1 MGQVDWYK
9 EAVIYELHVKCFYDS
24 SGDGIGDFEGLTQK
38 LDYLMDLGVTAIWL
52 LPFYPSPLKD
62 DGYDIADYRDVHP
75 SYGLL
80 KDFKIFLREA
90 HKRGL
95 KVITELVI
103 NHTSDQH
110 PWFQKARKAGA
121 RPADADFYVW
131 GDDPNLYKEARVI
144 FQDFEPSNWAWDR
157 ESCRYYWHR
166 FYSHQPDLN
175 FDHPPV
181 QRAIIQILSFWFKM
195 GVDGLRLDAVPY
207 LFEREGTVCENL
219 PETHAFLKKL
229 RSYVDTHFEGKMLL
243 AEANQWP
250 EEAAK
255 YFGEGDE
262 CHAAFHFP
270 LMPRLFMSIHLEDSM
285 PIIEIMEQTPKIPDN
300 CQWALFLRNHDELT
314 LEMVTD
320 EERDYMFRIFAH
332 DPKARHNLGI
342 RRRLAPL
349 LKNDRRKIEL
359 MDALLF
365 SLNGTPVIY
374 YGDEI
379 GMGDNIYLGDRDG
392 VRTPMQWSNDRN
404 AGFSKANPQQLY
416 LPPIVD
422 PEYHYET
429 VNVESQLNNPHSL
442 LRWTKQL
449 IALRKRFKAFSYGT
463 TQFMTTENRKVLV
476 FFRQYQEELIMIVT
490 NLSRFPQYV
499 ELDLKQY
506 TGYSLIEM
514 FSGERFPAVGELPYF
529 ITLGAYGY
537 YWFSLE
543 KTLKP
548 LGLEETQAATIELNG
563 EIDTLF
569 QPSWTP
575 LLERMTKTYLEAH
588 IAKANK
594 SKISLSE
601 CLLIDKNSHI
611 YLIIVQITMPTGVI
625 DHIPLF
631 VSPLSEE
638 AFQKEFQGSIAKR
651 ICLAKTPNMTYALCD
666 LRESPFL
673 FTCLLAMINQQK
685 KVKNRVGE
693 VRGVKRASLEEGVV
707 KTFLRTQGEIDPDVE
722 VRLFLSDKTD
732 FKAFVPI
739 LGYLVYEGPQ
749 KIYLALAEKFKEYAA
764 QQNARQLFAEAAGR
778 FLQSLETLSEKWEPG
793 LILPLKSWT
802 ELVASP
808 IPTKIQELL
817 EGHADVAELL
827 GQTAAQL
834 HQALSSA
841 DQNIDFAPVEFTLFH
856 QRSIYQT
863 MRRKSLE
870 AFSRLG
876 KRQNPED
883 AQMLQGLFLKVIQGL
898 LHTSLTGLRLRYHGN
913 FILDHL
919 VFEGK
924 EFLVTHFGGKAALSQ
939 SERKYKRSSLRD
951 IAAMIYS
958 ITEVAFEAA
967 DKLHAQGLIKDLT
980 QVRERA
986 LGWSLWVSAAF
997 LSVYLK
1003 KTAHLQFMPHNP
1015 QEIDALISI
1024 FLFERCL
1031 DEINDPKQTHLDA
1044 AYSLLAHLLPLYG
1057 GNTYT
1062 DPN

>member
-1 MGQVDWYK
+1 MGQEEWYK

-38 LDYLMDLGVTAIWL
+38 LDYLVNLGITAIWL
-52 LPFYPSPLKD
+52 LPFYPSPLRD

-110 PWFQKARKAGA
+110 PWFQKARKVDA

-131 GDDPNLYKEARVI
+131 SDNPNQYKDARVI

-157 ESCRYYWHR
+157 ESRRYYWHR

-181 QRAIIQILSFWFKM
+181 QRAIFQILSFWFKM
-195 GVDGLRLDAVPY
+195 GVDGLRLDAIPY

-229 RSYVDTHFEGKMLL
+229 RAYVDAHFKGKMLL

-250 EEAAK
+250 EEAAE

-285 PIIEIMEQTPKIPDN
+285 PIIEIMEQTPVIPDN

-416 LPPIVD
+416 LPPIID

-449 IALRKRFKAFSYGT
+449 ITLRKRFKAFSYGT
-463 TQFMTTENRKVLV
+463 TQFLTTENRKVLV
-476 FFRQYQEELIMIVT
+476 FFRQYHEELIMVVV

-506 TGYSLIEM
+506 NGFSLIEM
-514 FSGERFPAVGELPYF
+514 FSGERFPGIGELPYF
-529 ITLGAYGY
+529 VTLGAYGY

-543 KTLKP
+543 KSLKP
-548 LGLEETQAATIELNG
+548 HGVDETQTVTIELRG

-569 QPSWTP
+569 QTTLRHS
-575 LLERMTKTYLEAH
+575 LKKVIKTYLAAH
-588 IAKANK
+588 ILHVDK
-594 SKISLSE
+594 SKISVSE
-601 CLLIDKNSHI
+601 CLLIDKNNNI
-611 YLIIVQITMPTGVI
+611 YLVIVQITMPTGVI
-625 DHIPLF
+625 DHVPLF
-631 VSPLSEE
+631 ISPLSEE
-638 AFQKEFQGSIAKR
+638 AFQKEFQGSISKR
-651 ICLAKTPNMTYALCD
+651 ICLVKTTNMTYSLCD

-673 FTCLLAMINQQK
+673 VSSLLALINQQK
-685 KVKNRVGE
+685 KVKNQVSRVH
-693 VRGVKRASLEEGVV
+693 GVKRASLEEGVV
-707 KTFLRTQGEIDPDVE
+707 KTFLRTKGEIDPDVE
-722 VRLFLSDKTD
+722 VRLFLSDRTE
-732 FKAFVPI
+732 FKGFVPI
-739 LGYLVYEGPQ
+739 LGYLVYDGPQ
-749 KIYLALAEKFKEYAA
+749 KIYLALAEKFREHALE
-764 QQNARQLFAEAAGR
+764 QNAKQLFAEAAGR
-778 FLQSLETLSEKWEPG
+778 FLQSLEALSEKWEQG
-793 LILPLKSWT
+793 LILPRKTWM
-802 ELVASP
+802 ELVASSL
-808 IPTKIQELL
+808 PTKIQVLL
-817 EGHADVAELL
+817 EGQGGVAGLL
-827 GQTAAQL
+827 GETAAQL
-834 HQALSSA
+834 HQALCSA
-841 DQNIDFAPVEFTLFH
+841 DKDLDFAPIPFTLFH

-863 MRRKSLE
+863 MRRKSME
-870 AFSRLG
+870 AFSRLR
-876 KRQNPED
+876 KLKSPED
-883 AQMLQGLFLKVIQGL
+883 VEVLQVLFLNSIQGL

-919 VFEGK
+919 IYEGK
-924 EFLVTHFGGKAALSQ
+924 EFLVTHFGGKVALSQ
-939 SERKYKRSSLRD
+939 SERRYKSSSLKD
-951 IAAMIYS
+951 IASMLYS
-958 ITEVAFEAA
+958 FTEVAFEAA
-967 DKLHAQGLIKDLT
+967 EKLHAQGLIKDLAEA
-980 QVRERA
+980 QERA
-986 LGWSLWVSAAF
+986 LGWSLWIGTAF
-997 LSVYLK
+997 LSAYLK
-1003 KTAHLQFMPHNP
+1003 KTDQLPFMPQNP
-1015 QEIDALISI
+1015 HETDLLIGL
-1024 FLFERCL
+1024 FLFELCL

-1044 AYSLLAHLLPLYG
+1044 AYSLLTHFLPLYG
-1057 GNTYT
+1057 G
-1062 DPN
+1062 

>member
-1 MGQVDWYK
+1 MGQKGWYK

-24 SGDGIGDFEGLTQK
+24 SGDGIGDFKGLTHK
-38 LDYLMDLGVTAIWL
+38 LDYLVDLGVTAIWL
-52 LPFYPSPLKD
+52 LPFYPSPLRD

-80 KDFKIFLREA
+80 KDFRTFLREA

-121 RPADADFYVW
+121 RKADADFYVW
-131 GDDPNLYKEARVI
+131 SDDPNRYKEARII

-157 ESCRYYWHR
+157 EAGRYYWHR

-181 QRAIIQILSFWFKM
+181 QRAIFQILSYWFKM
-195 GVDGLRLDAVPY
+195 GVDGLRLDAIPY

-285 PIIEIMEQTPKIPDN
+285 PIIEIMEQTPQIPDN
-300 CQWALFLRNHDELT
+300 CQWVLFLRNHDELT

-359 MDALLF
+359 MDTLLF

-429 VNVESQLNNPHSL
+429 VNVESQQNNPHSL
-442 LRWTKQL
+442 LRWTRQL
-449 IALRKRFKAFSYGT
+449 IALRKRFKAFSHGT
-463 TQFMTTENRKVLV
+463 TQFMATVNRKVLV
-476 FFRQYQEELIMIVT
+476 FFRQYQEELLMIVA

-499 ELDLKQY
+499 ELDLKHHK
-506 TGYSLIEM
+506 GYSLIEM
-514 FSGERFPAVGELPYF
+514 FSGERFPIIGELPYC

-543 KTLKP
+543 KVLKP
-548 LGLEETQAATIELNG
+548 PEAIEAQVAPIELNG

-569 QPSWTP
+569 QPPLRP
-575 LLERMTKTYLEAH
+575 LLERMIRSYLATYLS
-588 IAKANK
+588 KADT
-594 SKISLSE
+594 SKITLSDH
-601 CLLIDKNSHI
+601 LLIDKNKKI

-625 DHIPLF
+625 DHISLF
-631 VSPLSEE
+631 VSLLSEE
-638 AFQKEFQGSIAKR
+638 AYQKAFQGSTSQR

-666 LRESPFL
+666 LRESPYL
-673 FTCLLAMINQQK
+673 FTNLLALINQQK
-685 KVKNRVGE
+685 RIKNPRGE
-693 VRGVKRASLEEGVV
+693 LRGVKRASLEEGVV
-707 KTFLRTQGEIDPDVE
+707 KTFLRTHGEIDPDVE
-722 VRLFLSDKTD
+722 VRLFLSDHTD
-732 FKAFVPI
+732 YKGFVPI
-739 LGYLVYEGPQ
+739 LGYLVYEGAQ
-749 KIYLALAEKFKEYAA
+749 KIYLALAEKFRERAVE
-764 QQNARQLFAEAAGR
+764 QNARQLFAEAAGR
-778 FLQSLETLSEKWEPG
+778 FLQSLEALSEKWEPE
-793 LILPLKSWT
+793 LIVPRKSWT
-802 ELVASP
+802 ELGSNPLLPKVE
-808 IPTKIQELL
+808 ELL
-817 EGHADVAELL
+817 EGQANFAGLVGE
-827 GQTAAQL
+827 TAAQL

-841 DQNIDFAPVEFTLFH
+841 DQTQDFSPIEFTLFH

-863 MRRKSLE
+863 MRRKLQE
-870 AFSRLG
+870 AFSKL
-876 KRQNPED
+876 KKFKPKED
-883 AQMLQGLFLKVIQGL
+883 VEMLQALFFKNIQGL
-898 LHTSLTGLRLRYHGN
+898 LHNSLTGLRLRYHGN

-919 VFEGK
+919 VYEGK
-924 EFLVTHFGGKAALSQ
+924 EFIVTHFGGKAALSQ
-939 SERKYKRSSLRD
+939 SERRYKRSALRD
-951 IAAMIYS
+951 IASMLYS

-967 DKLHAQGLIKDLT
+967 EKLHAQGLLKDLAGA
-980 QVRERA
+980 QEKA
-986 LGWSLWVSAAF
+986 LVWSLWVSAAF
-997 LSVYLK
+997 LSAYLK
-1003 KTAHLQFMPHNP
+1003 KTAHLPFMPHNP
-1015 QEIDALISI
+1015 QEINLLITL
-1024 FLFERCL
+1024 FLCERCL
-1031 DEINDPKQTHLDA
+1031 DEINDPNSTHLDA
-1044 AYSLLAHLLPLYG
+1044 AYSLLAHLLPLYSS
-1057 GNTYT
+1057 T
-1062 DPN
+1062 